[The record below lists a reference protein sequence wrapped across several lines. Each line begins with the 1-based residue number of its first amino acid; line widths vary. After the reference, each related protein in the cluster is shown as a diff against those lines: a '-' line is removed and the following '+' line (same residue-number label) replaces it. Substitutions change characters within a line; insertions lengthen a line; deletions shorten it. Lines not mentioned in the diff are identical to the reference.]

1 MYGESRFRSMTHPSE
16 PPSSSP
22 SPESGRYRFRR
33 GNAVDPKEDLHP
45 EMVEQNV
52 EVAANTHDTIAE
64 LIAMQEKAS
73 ADRPEKPEKAYKPSA
88 RVQEVFDLLNKLE
101 TTAAEDHEIA
111 LFLVRNL
118 EDFHDGVVKEMQ
130 EDDGAKHSQI
140 VAWAIDADRL
150 MRSRLLLESVDLD

>member
-1 MYGESRFRSMTHPSE
+1 MPDPSE
-16 PPSSSP
+16 PPPSIP
-22 SPESGRYRFRR
+22 SPDNGRYRFRR

-52 EVAANTHDTIAE
+52 EVAANTPDTIAE

-73 ADRPEKPEKAYKPSA
+73 SDRPEKPDKTHKPSA

-118 EDFHDGVVKEMQ
+118 EDFHDGIVKEMQ

>member
-1 MYGESRFRSMTHPSE
+1 MTQSADS
-16 PPSSSP
+16 PSSSP
-22 SPESGRYRFRR
+22 SPDNGRYRFRR
-33 GNAVDPKEDLHP
+33 GKAVDPQEDLHP
-45 EMVEQNV
+45 EMVEQGV
-52 EVAANTHDTIAE
+52 EVAANTPDTINE
-64 LIAMQEKAS
+64 LIAMQEKEN
-73 ADRPEKPEKAYKPSA
+73 ADRPEKPDKDRKPSA
-88 RVQEVFDLLNKLE
+88 RIQEVLDLLNKLE

>member
-1 MYGESRFRSMTHPSE
+1 LSHSTEPSNT
-16 PPSSSP
+16 SANHNN
-22 SPESGRYRFRR
+22 GRYRFRR
-33 GNAVDPKEDLHP
+33 GKAVDLQEDLHP
-45 EMVEQNV
+45 EMVEQGV
-52 EVAANTHDTIAE
+52 EVAANTPDTINE
-64 LIAMQEKAS
+64 LIAMQEKEN
-73 ADRPEKPEKAYKPSA
+73 ADRPEKPDKDRKPSA
-88 RVQEVFDLLNKLE
+88 RIQEVLDLLNKLE

-150 MRSRLLLESVDLD
+150 MRSRLLLESVDLE